1 MSHWETGPAH
11 MVSKPDDYPEP
22 GPGPVT
28 TWTLRTPEGEPVGVL
43 AFNDAGVEWTP
54 ASTEDISAQE
64 HTAEVLQYLHG
75 NRAEGTALADALA
88 GIRAAYEVDLD

>member
-1 MSHWETGPAH
+1 M
-11 MVSKPDDYPEP
+11 
-22 GPGPVT
+22 
-28 TWTLRTPEGEPVGVL
+28 
-43 AFNDAGVEWTP
+43 EWTP